1 MLRGM
6 VGTKELQASVEDI
19 RQELPEMRELI
30 ISEFRTVV
38 KNEFNNVVQALEM
51 QMKNEI
57 REIASDLTKDIENMI
72 QPVNVV
78 TAIEQREEDKKRQ
91 EEVEKIINKLSAIYK
106 VEKEEI
112 LLEKTT
118 QGNYRL
124 TKEGTQLYNLL
135 SETVVLIAKIHGSKS
150 HMKVANPKSYEKF
163 EKKEGLGDGL
173 IKKRIMTSDG
183 TGRESV
189 YVDLICRGLVG
200 DFTRFLEREFLSEY
214 GGEQHA

>member
-6 VGTKELQASVEDI
+6 AGTKGPQVSAEDI
-19 RQELPEMRELI
+19 RQELQKMRGLI

-38 KNEFNNVVQALEM
+38 KNEFNNVAQALEM

-57 REIASDLTKDIENMI
+57 REIAGGLTKDIENMI

-78 TAIEQREEDKKRQ
+78 NAIEQREEDKKRQ
-91 EEVEKIINKLSAIYK
+91 EEVEQITNKLSTIYK

-112 LLEKTT
+112 LLKKTT
-118 QGNYRL
+118 QGNYKL
-124 TKEGTQLYNLL
+124 TKEGTKLYNLL

-150 HMKVANPKSYEKF
+150 HMKVANPTSYEKF
-163 EKKEGLGDGL
+163 EKKEGLGKKL
-173 IKKRIMTSDG
+173 VKKRIMTSDG
-183 TGRESV
+183 TGKESV

-200 DFTRFLEREFLSEY
+200 DFTRFLEREFLNDE